1 MVRDERKQQVV
12 VGLGVLA
19 AVAGLILLIA
29 YGRFLPGLSGEFFAR
44 LLGIITTP
52 FLMET
57 SFFILGL
64 VLVMTLNLWRQR
76 RDGDEL
82 VYLEE
87 VKDAPADLPE
97 QARWAV
103 YTRPPLDPVP
113 PAGVDLLEGAV
124 AIGDHAGAITIL
136 AEMDDSER
144 ARPEVVRQRIE
155 LARATGKHELALRLE
170 RELAGDGR

>member
-64 VLVMTLNLWRQR
+64 VVVMTLNLWRQR

-87 VKDAPADLPE
+87 ITDAPAGMPDQAIDPE
-97 QARWAV
+97 PR
-103 YTRPPLDPVP
+103 LDPEP
-113 PAGVDLLEGAV
+113 PASAD
-124 AIGDHAGAITIL
+124 
-136 AEMDDSER
+136 
-144 ARPEVVRQRIE
+144 
-155 LARATGKHELALRLE
+155 
-170 RELAGDGR
+170 